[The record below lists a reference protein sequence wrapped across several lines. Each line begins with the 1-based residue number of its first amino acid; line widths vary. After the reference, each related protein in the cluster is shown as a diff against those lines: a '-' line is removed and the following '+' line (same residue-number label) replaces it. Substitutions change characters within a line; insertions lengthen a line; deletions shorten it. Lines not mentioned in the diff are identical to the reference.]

1 MDVPVMPN
9 NVYRMRFSKVEEEVP
24 ELRRLYRA
32 IQDFRES
39 MEGDLPLTDFDRVCL
54 ENYIALL
61 QITYME
67 WKRRN
72 YRPPAYKKAA

>member
-1 MDVPVMPN
+1 MPN
-9 NVYRMRFSKVEEEVP
+9 NVFRMSFSKVEEEVP

-32 IQDFRES
+32 IHDFRES

>member
-1 MDVPVMPN
+1 MQN
-9 NVYRMRFSKVEEEVP
+9 NVFRMPSANLEEEVP
-24 ELRRLYRA
+24 ELRRLYQA

>member
-1 MDVPVMPN
+1 MASS
-9 NVYRMRFSKVEEEVP
+9 NVEQEVP
-24 ELRRLYRA
+24 ELRRLYQA

-61 QITYME
+61 EITYME

-72 YRPPAYKKAA
+72 YRPPAAKMAA